1 MVLQEDEENLNGN
14 NIQEVMGEVEETA
27 EEEST
32 SGPEIMNENEEENG
46 VEIEMNTGATA
57 TEQVVEG
64 DRAVGRKEVVKKPVI
79 KKKYQPGTE
88 DKSILRFQE
97 QLNKQFHTSKRTE
110 DILKQIQRKLSQ
122 IDKIAIVSNKQ
133 HEIVRKMQA
142 QFSEVQTRL
151 AKIDKS
157 NTRLGTKG
165 STKAKSRVKV
175 RNKNINNKKSKNSTK
190 KSSRTK

>member
-1 MVLQEDEENLNGN
+1 MVLQEDEENMNGN
-14 NIQEVMGEVEETA
+14 NIQEVMREVEETA
-27 EEEST
+27 QEEST

-46 VEIEMNTGATA
+46 IEVEINTGATA
-57 TEQVVEG
+57 IEQVVEG
-64 DRAVGRKEVVKKPVI
+64 DRAVGHKEVVKKPVI
-79 KKKYQPGTE
+79 KKKYQPSTE
-88 DKSILRFQE
+88 DKSILRLQE
-97 QLNKQFHTSKRTE
+97 QLNKQFQTSKRTE

-142 QFSEVQTRL
+142 QFGEVQTRL

-157 NTRLGTKG
+157 NTRLGSKG

-175 RNKNINNKKSKNSTK
+175 RKKNINNKKIKNSTK